1 MSLNQSLN
9 FSKTVWFNS
18 LSGKC
23 IESNSFFK
31 NVACVSLGIHERCTK
46 FPRNLWLFLHGR
58 KRDVP
63 VISIVLYYL
72 FLFIVDIKY
81 CRMLN
86 QTWRAGN
93 NFYFLKEKFSLKTP
107 RMLTGINVYTAGRF
121 GQKKDGVTV
130 TVKHACDNE
139 WIY

>member
-1 MSLNQSLN
+1 MHKSTEDQNYVAGVQVTELYHKSKRLGQLYFLHTLFPLRLNQSLN
-9 FSKTVWFNS
+9 FSKTVWLNS

-46 FPRNLWLFLHGR
+46 FPRNLCLFLHGR

-72 FLFIVDIKY
+72 FLFTVDIKY

-86 QTWRAGN
+86 QT
-93 NFYFLKEKFSLKTP
+93 
-107 RMLTGINVYTAGRF
+107 
-121 GQKKDGVTV
+121 
-130 TVKHACDNE
+130 
-139 WIY
+139 